1 MKNRKN
7 TIIFSV
13 IAFFLLLASIVYA
26 LYTTYKTDFISVRVL
41 LLLIL
46 VLLIVVLILAFIIF
60 RSKKKALVVIGGILC
75 LLLAFGLVFITVF
88 YVKNAEK
95 TAREKFPGGSEDGTV
110 ATETVK
116 ISIYMRKGDDRDLS
130 ADMTYGLLMGPT
142 ENNKKVI
149 ESLEEELNAPI
160 HYLEYQ
166 GFSALL
172 EALNSG
178 AIDVIIYNGDLQ
190 ELHESYRDSDELDPN
205 DPENQISSEEGKTD
219 LFDMIEKKDERQ
231 ITVEL
236 PSIVKPSD
244 GKIKKSDDKGQLSE
258 NDKENRSFIVLLS
271 GIDTR
276 TDEMVDKSRSDV
288 NIIAVINPDSH
299 QVLLVTTP
307 RDYFVKL
314 KFPDYISYKEDKLTH
329 AGMYGVQV
337 CMDTLGMLYD
347 IDIDYYFRV
356 NFAGFLE
363 IVDALGGVTV
373 NVEKEFSTTE
383 YTFPEGPNELNGYKA
398 LSFVRNRF
406 GIGDQARGR
415 NQVAFVKAVIDKA
428 LSTDML
434 FNFNSIL
441 RAVEGSFETS
451 MPYDLLSSLI
461 REQLET
467 GADWNIVT
475 YAVTGFNSGAIP
487 YSMDISVYV
496 LEPDYET
503 VDFAKSLMQKVL
515 NGEIISQPDYIPKT

>member
-1 MKNRKN
+1 MKKTRLY
-7 TIIFSV
+7 SV
-13 IAFFLLLASIVYA
+13 IALVLLLAAMIFAV
-26 LYTTYKTDFISVRVL
+26 YTTYKTDFISVR
-41 LLLIL
+41 IL
-46 VLLIVVLILAFIIF
+46 VLLIIALLIVLLLLSLLIF
-60 RSKKKALVVIGGILC
+60 RSKNDVLIIIGGVIC
-75 LLLAFGLVFITVF
+75 LVLSIAFVFF
-88 YVKNAEK
+88 SLYYVKAAHSTAEGI
-95 TAREKFPGGSEDGTV
+95 FSSGSEDEG

-116 ISIYMRKGDDRDLS
+116 ISIYMRKGDERDLS
-130 ADMTYGLLMGPT
+130 LDMTYGLLMGPA
-142 ENNKKVI
+142 ENNRKVI
-149 ESLEEELNAPI
+149 ESLEEELDGSV
-160 HYLEYQ
+160 HYIEYQ

-172 EALNSG
+172 EALSTG
-178 AIDVIIYNGDLQ
+178 EIDVIIYNGDLQ
-190 ELHESYRDSDELDPN
+190 EIYENQKAAAEYDPD
-205 DPENQISSEEGKTD
+205 DPEAQVASEEDRSD
-219 LFDMIEKKDERQ
+219 LFDIIEKKDERQ
-231 ITVEL
+231 ITVDL
-236 PSIVKPSD
+236 PAIVKPSE
-244 GKIKKSDDKGQLSE
+244 KKKQKELE
-258 NDKENRSFIVLLS
+258 AEKENRSFIVLLS

-276 TDEMVDKSRSDV
+276 TDEMVEKSRSDV

-314 KFPDYISYKEDKLTH
+314 KFPDYISYTEDKLTH

-356 NFAGFLE
+356 NFAGFIE

-373 NVEKEFSTTE
+373 DVDKEFSTTE
-383 YTFPEGPNELNGYKA
+383 YTYKEGPNELSGYKA

-487 YSMDISVYV
+487 YSMDIPVYV

-515 NGEIISQPDYIPKT
+515 DGDIITQPDYIPKN